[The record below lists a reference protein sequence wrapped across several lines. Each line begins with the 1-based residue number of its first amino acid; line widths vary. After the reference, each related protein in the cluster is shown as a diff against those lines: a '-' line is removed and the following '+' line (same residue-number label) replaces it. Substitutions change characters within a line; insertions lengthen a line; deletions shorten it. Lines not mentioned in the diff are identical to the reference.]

1 MSHAKYWLSLTL
13 LAVALLYSG
22 SAFALTVSAEV
33 DKNPV
38 IVNESF
44 TLTVTA
50 SDDLP
55 RNAFRNDTLLRDF
68 VVGATSVDRSTR
80 LIQGQM
86 SRQTRWQVTLVARR
100 PGSYEIP
107 AFDIDG
113 QLTSPIQLEVIEAS
127 ESDNERGPVFV
138 TASIDNDN
146 PYIQQLVRYTVRL
159 HLAQVLESGSISPPE
174 IEHADI
180 QQSGN
185 DEETQQLIDGTRY
198 RVIER
203 TYFITPRRSGAI
215 TLGGS
220 RFDGQIRDSS
230 ERSFASFSRP
240 QSVTALAPD
249 IELNVRPQVD
259 SFDGRWLPSKQV
271 VLNDELDDQQRFI
284 VGEPITRHITLT
296 AQGVRDEQLPDISTD
311 YPPGLRYYA
320 ERTERESYSRDG
332 ERIAQATFR
341 GVILPSQAGTFE
353 LPAVEISWWDVDNEQ
368 LRTARIE
375 SREITVHDPAGG
387 VPSPSAQPTDGSSTE
402 GAAATDAATPGATP
416 ENPAAERSDVSP
428 RADRAIT
435 DPLWQITSVVLFAL
449 WLLTLAIF
457 AWFYWRTRHRLPSS
471 QSAQAD
477 GDKVPAASRKPLQQL
492 KVACR
497 ANQPQAA
504 RQALLAWVNSTTTER
519 HCATLDDVSRY
530 FASTALTAQVNA
542 LQEALYRPQSQW
554 QQGDALWQSIQLLHR
569 RHKQQTDNQRL
580 PPLYPTQR

>member
-13 LAVALLYSG
+13 LAIALLHSG
-22 SAFALTVSAEV
+22 SAFALTVNAEV

-44 TLTVTA
+44 TLTITA

-55 RNAFRNDTLLRDF
+55 RNAFRNETLLRDF

-100 PGSYEIP
+100 PGSYRIP

-113 QLTSPIQLEVIEAS
+113 QRTSPIQLEVIEAS
-127 ESDNERGPVFV
+127 ESENERGPVFV
-138 TASIDNDN
+138 TARIDDDN
-146 PYIQQLVRYTVRL
+146 PYIQQQVRYTVRL

-215 TLGGS
+215 TIGGS

-249 IELNVRPQVD
+249 IEINVQPQVD
-259 SFDGRWLPSKQV
+259 GFDGRWLPSKQV
-271 VLNDELDDQQRFI
+271 VLNDELNDQQRFI

-311 YPPGLRYYA
+311 YPTGLRYYA

-353 LPAVEISWWDVDNEQ
+353 LPAVEVSWWDVDNEQ
-368 LRTARIE
+368 VRTARIE
-375 SREITVHDPAGG
+375 SREITVHAPAGG
-387 VPSPSAQPTDGSSTE
+387 MPSPSAQPADGSSTE
-402 GAAATDAATPGATP
+402 DPAATDSTTGSATD
-416 ENPAAERSDVSP
+416 NAAEHSTDVSSP
-428 RADRAIT
+428 DADRTSADAI
-435 DPLWQITSVVLFAL
+435 WQISSVVLLIL
-449 WLLTLAIF
+449 WLLTLLIF
-457 AWFYWRTRHRLPSS
+457 AWFYWRTRHRQPSS
-471 QSAQAD
+471 PSAQKAS
-477 GDKVPAASRKPLQQL
+477 DKVPAASRKPLQQL

-504 RQALLAWVNSTTTER
+504 RQALLAWVNSTTER
-519 HCATLDDVSRY
+519 HCATLDEVSNY
-530 FASTALTAQVNA
+530 FASTPLTAQLNA

-569 RHKQQTDNQRL
+569 RNKQQTDNHRL
-580 PPLYPTQR
+580 PSLYPTGR